1 MNNTMKKILVLAA
14 VAAMGV
20 GTCQARPHGGPGRHG
35 GGPRPASVVH
45 RVHGGHYGGHGYHH
59 GGVWGRGGRNF
70 WPGLVGGIIGGALL
84 PPPPLLVP
92 PVPVPVVVHRPVVAA
107 PAPVVVQPA
116 PVVVQQP
123 VVQQQPVVVQQ
134 PVVQQ
139 PVVQQPAYTTQNVW
153 VEGRYVD
160 QVQANGTVVRVWQ
173 PGHYEQRQVLVQ

>member
-35 GGPRPASVVH
+35 GGPRPAPVVH

-84 PPPPLLVP
+84 PPPLLVP

-134 PVVQQ
+134 QT
-139 PVVQQPAYTTQNVW
+139 TTQVW

-160 QVQANGTVVRVWQ
+160 QVQANGTVVRIWQ
-173 PGHYEQRQVLVQ
+173 PGHYELRTVAY